1 MAVTGTMEIGEG
13 NKHLDVIHISRQNE
27 KNLKSTNIRSII
39 ITIQI
44 QSMNIKLNIKD
55 INKILAK
62 EHFKGKYLKKCGKK
76 KSHIFVES
84 CL

>member
-62 EHFKGKYLKKCGKK
+62 AHFKGKYLKKCGEK